1 MSFTHSHAIE
11 IQSTVA
17 CATANQGGVKKIQPA
32 NRILRESPMNIETT
46 IGEKNISILH
56 VEGKILGNA
65 ADTFRKEMSEQLQIG
80 RDKLVVD
87 LMNVPL
93 IDSSA
98 LGAIVV
104 TLKSYQQSGGK
115 LVLLNP
121 QKAVREVLEV
131 TQLNTV
137 IEIYDTEEGACAAFI

>member
-1 MSFTHSHAIE
+1 
-11 IQSTVA
+11 
-17 CATANQGGVKKIQPA
+17 
-32 NRILRESPMNIETT
+32 MNFETT
-46 IGEKNISILH
+46 IGKQNISILH

-65 ADTFRKEMSEQLQIG
+65 SDVFRKEMEEQLQTG

-98 LGAIVV
+98 LGAIVI
-104 TLKSYQQSGGK
+104 TLKSCQRAGGK

-121 QKAVREVLEV
+121 QHAVREVLEV
-131 TQLNTV
+131 TKLDTG
-137 IEIYDTEEGACAAFI
+137 IDIYDTEEGACAAFI

>member
-1 MSFTHSHAIE
+1 
-11 IQSTVA
+11 
-17 CATANQGGVKKIQPA
+17 
-32 NRILRESPMNIETT
+32 MNFETT
-46 IGEKNISILH
+46 IGKQNISILH

-65 ADTFRKEMSEQLQIG
+65 ADAFRKEMSDHLQTG
-80 RDKLVVD
+80 RPQLVVD

-98 LGAIVV
+98 LGAIII
-104 TLKSYQQSGGK
+104 TLKSCQQSGGK

-131 TQLNTV
+131 TKISTV
-137 IEIYDTEEGACAAFI
+137 IEIYDTEEGAYAAF

>member
-1 MSFTHSHAIE
+1 
-11 IQSTVA
+11 
-17 CATANQGGVKKIQPA
+17 
-32 NRILRESPMNIETT
+32 MNFETT
-46 IGEKNISILH
+46 IGKQNISILH

-65 ADTFRKEMSEQLQIG
+65 ADAFRKQMTEQLQTG
-80 RDKLVVD
+80 RDRLVVD
-87 LMNVPL
+87 LMKVPL

-98 LGAIVV
+98 LGAIVI
-104 TLKSYQQSGGK
+104 TLKSCQQSGGK

>member
-1 MSFTHSHAIE
+1 
-11 IQSTVA
+11 
-17 CATANQGGVKKIQPA
+17 
-32 NRILRESPMNIETT
+32 MNFETT
-46 IGEKNISILH
+46 IGKRNISILH

-65 ADTFRKEMSEQLQIG
+65 ADAFRKQMTEQLQTG
-80 RDKLVVD
+80 RDRLVVD

-98 LGAIVV
+98 LGAIVI
-104 TLKSYQQSGGK
+104 TLKSCQQSGGK

>member
-1 MSFTHSHAIE
+1 
-11 IQSTVA
+11 
-17 CATANQGGVKKIQPA
+17 
-32 NRILRESPMNIETT
+32 MNLETT
-46 IGEKNISILH
+46 LAEQDISILH

-65 ADTFRKEMSEQLQIG
+65 VDAFRREMHDQIQTG

-87 LMNVPL
+87 LINVPL

-98 LGAIVV
+98 LGALVV
-104 TLKSYQQSGGK
+104 TLKSCQQSGGK

-131 TQLNTV
+131 TRLNTV
-137 IEIYDTEEGACAAFI
+137 IEIYDTEEGACAALI

>member
-1 MSFTHSHAIE
+1 
-11 IQSTVA
+11 
-17 CATANQGGVKKIQPA
+17 
-32 NRILRESPMNIETT
+32 MNFETT
-46 IGEKNISILH
+46 IGKQNISILH

-65 ADTFRKEMSEQLQIG
+65 ADVFREQMNEHLKTG
-80 RDKLVVD
+80 SDRLVVD

-104 TLKSYQQSGGK
+104 TLKSCRQSGGK

-131 TQLNTV
+131 TQLSTV

>member
-1 MSFTHSHAIE
+1 MFCTFHRNYNSISHYGDARR
-11 IQSTVA
+11 
-17 CATANQGGVKKIQPA
+17 NHKKYKTLTK
-32 NRILRESPMNIETT
+32 NTKENTMNFETT
-46 IGEKNISILH
+46 IGEENISILH

-65 ADTFRKEMSEQLQIG
+65 ADVFRRKMNDQLQTG
-80 RDKLVVD
+80 RDKLVVN

-98 LGAIVV
+98 LGAIVI
-104 TLKSYQQSGGK
+104 TLKSCQQSGGK
-115 LVLLNP
+115 LVLLSP

-137 IEIYDTEEGACAAFI
+137 IEIYDTEEGACAAFA

>member
-1 MSFTHSHAIE
+1 
-11 IQSTVA
+11 
-17 CATANQGGVKKIQPA
+17 
-32 NRILRESPMNIETT
+32 MNFETT
-46 IGEKNISILH
+46 IGEQNISILH

-65 ADTFRKEMSEQLQIG
+65 ADTFRKEMNEQLQTG

-98 LGAIVV
+98 LGAIVI
-104 TLKSYQQSGGK
+104 TLKYCQQSGGK

-137 IEIYDTEEGACAAFI
+137 IEIYDTEEGACAAFT

>member
-1 MSFTHSHAIE
+1 
-11 IQSTVA
+11 
-17 CATANQGGVKKIQPA
+17 
-32 NRILRESPMNIETT
+32 MNFETT
-46 IGEKNISILH
+46 IGKQNISILH

-65 ADTFRKEMSEQLQIG
+65 ADVFREQMNEHLQTG
-80 RDKLVVD
+80 RDRLVVN

-104 TLKSYQQSGGK
+104 TLKSCRQSGGK